1 MSATKPDGVEASRS
15 REAGFDLARRNPRH
29 PRVDQLK
36 RGDVVVVALAG
47 DYGKPRPALVIQSDL
62 FNETHASVTVVPLTS
77 TLVDAPIFRLTVEP
91 SPANGLR
98 SLSQL
103 MIDKVTT
110 VSRTRIAQ
118 SIGRLEDDLLLRV
131 SRALALWVGIA
142 A

>member
-1 MSATKPDGVEASRS
+1 M
-15 REAGFDLARRNPRH
+15 
-29 PRVDQLK
+29 DQLK
-36 RGDVVVVALAG
+36 RGDVVVVALTG

-103 MIDKVTT
+103 TIDKVTT

-131 SRALALWVGIA
+131 SRALALWMGIA
-142 A
+142 N

>member
-1 MSATKPDGVEASRS
+1 
-15 REAGFDLARRNPRH
+15 
-29 PRVDQLK
+29 VDQLK
-36 RGDVVVVALAG
+36 RGDVVVVALPG
-47 DYGKPRPALVIQSDL
+47 DYGKPRPALIIQSDL
-62 FNETHASVTVVPLTS
+62 FNETHASVTVVPVTS
-77 TLVDAPIFRLTVEP
+77 TLVDAPIFRLTVDP
-91 SPANGLR
+91 SPTNGPR

-142 A
+142 T